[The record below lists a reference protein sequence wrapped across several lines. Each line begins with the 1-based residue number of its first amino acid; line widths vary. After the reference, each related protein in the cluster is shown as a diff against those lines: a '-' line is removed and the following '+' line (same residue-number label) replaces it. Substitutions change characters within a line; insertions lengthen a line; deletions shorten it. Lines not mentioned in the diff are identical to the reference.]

1 MGKVSEYKEYQEKIC
16 RDKFDYFWHLDVYL
30 TVFLELISRENKG
43 LHGYLSLS
51 INTLSN
57 ISLPIPEELIKKG
70 EDLVRSCESKAIEL
84 DDKEAIE
91 EIEKGID
98 DFAEIDPS
106 QIRKLK
112 VNDLRDFYEVGGCL
126 SSMYELYG
134 LIIFRKSFTDLSYMS
149 RVDALGISII
159 EKTYELIGYWTAKID
174 MAKSSKPGSKKKKD
188 NKDARSRIIQDLW
201 KKYPLCNES
210 RSQRSAFYA
219 NVLKEAGLI
228 STRSVDNYLK
238 ALNLK

>member
-1 MGKVSEYKEYQEKIC
+1 MVKVSEYKEHQEKIC
-16 RDKFDYFWHLDVYL
+16 RDKFDYFWHLDVYFM
-30 TVFLELISRENKG
+30 VFQELIFRENKG
-43 LHGYLSLS
+43 LRRGLRLFTK
-51 INTLSN
+51 TLSN

-70 EDLVRSCESKAIEL
+70 EDLVRLCESKGIEC
-84 DDKEAIE
+84 DDKEVIE

-98 DFAEIDPS
+98 DFAETDPS

-126 SSMYELYG
+126 SSMYELYD
-134 LIIFRKSFTDLSYMS
+134 LIIFRRSFTNLSYMS

-188 NKDARSRIIQDLW
+188 NRDARLRIIQKLW

-210 RSQRSAFYA
+210 RSQRSSFYA
-219 NVLKEAGLI
+219 DVLKEADLL
-228 STRSVDNYLK
+228 STRTVDNYLK